1 MTMHDDLDKSR
12 TRLKK
17 EATALQKIG
26 EKLVLLSDDQLGRM
40 SLPTR
45 LLEAIQNVRAIRT
58 HGARRRQMQ
67 YIGSLMRS
75 VDAEPI
81 EQACLAIEQGAYG
94 QAKAFHRIEAWR
106 DQLVDGDDAVFHEIL
121 DTFPDA
127 DRRRLGQLVRSARK
141 EKEKNAPPK
150 SARNL
155 FRYLKAL
162 TAGK

>member
-1 MTMHDDLDKSR
+1 MSMHDDLEKSR

-17 EATALQKIG
+17 EATALQKLG

-40 SLPTR
+40 SLPAR
-45 LLEAIQNVRAIRT
+45 LMEAIQTVRAIKS
-58 HGARRRQMQ
+58 HGARRRQLQ

-81 EQACLAIEQGAYG
+81 EQALLAIEQGAYA
-94 QAKAFHRIEAWR
+94 QAQSFHRIEAWR
-106 DQLVDGDDAVFHEIL
+106 DQLIEGDDDVLKDIL
-121 DTFPDA
+121 DAFPDA

-141 EKEKNAPPK
+141 EKEKDAPPK

-155 FRYLKAL
+155 FRYLKTLA
-162 TAGK
+162 AGK

>member
-81 EQACLAIEQGAYG
+81 EQALLAIEQGAYG

-106 DQLVDGDDAVFHEIL
+106 DQLVDGDDDVFHEIL

>member
-1 MTMHDDLDKSR
+1 MNMHDDFEKSR
-12 TRLKK
+12 TQLKK
-17 EATALQKIG
+17 EATALQKMG

-40 SLPTR
+40 DLPTR
-45 LLEAIQNVRAIRT
+45 LMEAIQTVRAIKS

-81 EQACLAIEQGAYG
+81 EQALLSIEQGAYG
-94 QAKAFHRIEAWR
+94 QAK
-106 DQLVDGDDAVFHEIL
+106 VFQVIL

-162 TAGK
+162 AAGK